1 MLELKQISKTYEGK
15 PLLTNVSL
23 SVASG
28 ETICLLGASGSGK
41 STLLR
46 IIAGLE
52 SPEAGQVCWDGIDLA
67 SVPPHA
73 RDFGLVF
80 QDYALFPHLSVYDN
94 VAFGLRMKPNTK
106 AQRHKGTK
114 ENKNLV
120 SSSLGDFVLNS
131 KSEIEHRVAEVLETV
146 NLRGFES
153 RRVTDLSGGEQQRV
167 ALARALAP
175 RPRLLMFD
183 EPLGALDR
191 SLKEELLRE
200 LRSILHHTNIPAIY
214 VTHDQ
219 EEAYAIAD
227 RILLLHEG
235 VILREGTPAE
245 VWADPRSAWAARFLN
260 VGNVVGGKVSKVS
273 GVRCQVETDF
283 GVLKMQCK
291 HGHGVGD
298 RVSLLLRVSDA
309 GTKLKAEAQDVVFNR
324 DQFRV
329 TLRGGLT
336 VNLSTAPKVGA
347 EISVAFAVECLGHA

>member
-1 MLELKQISKTYEGK
+1 MLELKNISKTYEGK
-15 PLLTNVSL
+15 PLLKDISL
-23 SVASG
+23 SVAPG

-52 SPEAGQVCWDGIDLA
+52 SPEAGQVCWEGADLA
-67 SVPPHA
+67 PFPPHL

-80 QDYALFPHLSVYDN
+80 QDYALFPHLNVFDN
-94 VAFGLRMKPNTK
+94 VAFGLRMRARTRRSLATLENVAYTDEKI
-106 AQRHKGTK
+106 RVK
-114 ENKNLV
+114 EML
-120 SSSLGDFVLNS
+120 D
-131 KSEIEHRVAEVLETV
+131 TV

-191 SLKEELLRE
+191 ALKDELLNE
-200 LRSILHHTNIPAIY
+200 LRSILHRTNIPAIY

-245 VWADPRSAWAARFLN
+245 VWADPRSAWAARFLG
-260 VGNVVGGKVSKVS
+260 VGNVVEGKCHVS
-273 GVRCQVETDF
+273 GSTFQVETEVGRF
-283 GVLKMQCK
+283 KVRCK
-291 HGHGVGD
+291 HKHADGD
-298 RVSLLLRVSDA
+298 PVALLLRQTEDGSTV
-309 GTKLKAEAQDVVFNR
+309 KIKAEVEDVVFNR

-329 TLRGGLT
+329 ALRGGLT
-336 VNLSTAPKVGA
+336 VNVSTAPKVGSQ
-347 EISVAFAVECLGHA
+347 ISVAFAVECLGHA